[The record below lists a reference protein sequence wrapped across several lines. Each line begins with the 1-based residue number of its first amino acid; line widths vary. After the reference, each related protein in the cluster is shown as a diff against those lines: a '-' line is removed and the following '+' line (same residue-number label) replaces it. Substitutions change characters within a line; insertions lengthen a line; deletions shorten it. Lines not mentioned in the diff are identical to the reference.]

1 MKKILLFTTVLS
13 LVLLSG
19 CTKTVENSATAFALD
34 TVVNIKANAEKST
47 IDAAIDLVK
56 DYEDVFS
63 RTKSEGELAALNSKG
78 EGEVSEELLS
88 LINLSLEYCEKTNG
102 AFDITIAPVSSL
114 WDFNSDVL
122 PETYAIT
129 EALSKVDYK
138 KIEVNNNLVKLNG
151 SQIDLGASAKGWI
164 AQKTIEKLKES
175 GVANATVNLGGNIA
189 LLGGKLQNVGVK
201 DPMGNGIKATLRIKN
216 TLVSTAGVYERYIEK
231 NGKRY
236 HHILDTKT
244 GYGIDTDVLSASVV
258 CEDGAKGDI
267 LATCCLIL
275 GSQKALELINATEG
289 AEALIITAD
298 GEIHISSGIYCEDG
312 YYIL

>member
-56 DYEDVFS
+56 DYENVFS

-122 PETYAIT
+122 PKAYAIT

-164 AQKTIEKLKES
+164 VQKTIEKLKES

-189 LLGGKLQNVGVK
+189 LLGDKLQNVGVK

-244 GYGIDTDVLSASVV
+244 GYGIDTDVLSASVI